1 MKLSLAETR
10 FIKDSI
16 SIISDLV
23 TEARFKVTP
32 EAIELIA
39 MDPANVAM
47 VVFKLLSSTFVE
59 YDVKEE
65 VNLSI
70 NLNDFKQVLRRI
82 KPSDTMTMELPE
94 NKLKITLKG
103 GSTRTFHLPI
113 IDVEEKEQAVPSLNF
128 GATVTTNSSVL
139 TDAIEDMDIIG
150 ESVSF
155 MVDGKKFNISS
166 ASELSK
172 ADVEIKADDD
182 TKIVADTKLKS
193 KYSIE
198 YLKKM
203 IQGGKLAD
211 KVIIQFNKDYPLRLE
226 YKVLNKLQLSFIL
239 APRVDND

>member
-10 FIKDSI
+10 FLKDSV

-23 TEARFKVTP
+23 TEARFKITP
-32 EAIELIA
+32 DAIELIA

-59 YDVKEE
+59 YNVKEE
-65 VNLSI
+65 VNLAI
-70 NLNDFKQVLRRI
+70 NLNELKQVLRRI
-82 KPSDTMTMELPE
+82 KINDILTLELAD
-94 NKLKITLKG
+94 NKLKITLK
-103 GSTRTFHLPI
+103 SSNIRTFYLPI
-113 IDVEEKEQAVPSLNF
+113 IDVEEKEQKVPSLSF
-128 GATVTTNSSVL
+128 GATITTDSSIL

-172 ADVEIKADDD
+172 ADVEIKPDDN
-182 TKIVADTKLKS
+182 TKIVADEKIKA

-203 IQGGKLAD
+203 IQGAKLAD
-211 KVIIQFNKDYPLRLE
+211 KVMIQFNKDYPLKIE